1 MNVSNVSS
9 VTNTNPPA
17 APATARPRPAG
28 DHDGDADD
36 RAGAVSGAAA
46 TGPVEAAENGKLNVQ
61 A

>member
-9 VTNTNPPA
+9 ATNIYPPS
-17 APATARPRPAG
+17 APATAKPVG